1 MPSRK
6 FGFGDVWVV
15 NINYIRQQ
23 NDLGKRLIVVSNS
36 KTFKG
41 YGTFHKKADILSQKL
56 AIISDMVINSEK
68 RQKFFDV

>member
-1 MPSRK
+1 M
-6 FGFGDVWVV
+6 
-15 NINYIRQQ
+15 
-23 NDLGKRLIVVSNS
+23 SNS

-41 YGTFHKKADILSQKL
+41 YGTFHKKVDILSQKL